1 MLPLHWL
8 NTLVWHEGT
17 NLAPAARRF
26 LLHSW
31 SFGLRF
37 PVIGIIGKPHHQG
50 AAETMLALREFLQ
63 ARGHQV
69 LTEEVC
75 GKALSLPARERV
87 PILSLGT
94 QCQLVIVVGGDGSM
108 LHAARALS
116 NFDIPV
122 LGINRGHLGFLT
134 DISPLD
140 FREKVTE
147 VLEGQYTIE
156 KRFLLAAR
164 VLRHEDPVASSEALN
179 DIVLYPGEISKMI
192 EFEVYVNDQFV
203 YSQRSDGLIVT
214 TPTGSTAYALS
225 AGGAIMHPSL
235 NAVALVPMFPH
246 TLTARP
252 IVLDG
257 DSKIEIVVAASNRT
271 NPQLSCDGQVHIKVQ
286 PGDSIVI
293 SKKPETLWLV
303 HPEGHDYYHVLRN
316 KLNWGSK
323 L

>member
-1 MLPLHWL
+1 M
-8 NTLVWHEGT
+8 
-17 NLAPAARRF
+17 
-26 LLHSW
+26 
-31 SFGLRF
+31 RF

-50 AAETMLALREFLQ
+50 AAETMLALREYLS
-63 ARGHQV
+63 ARGHTV
-69 LTEEVC
+69 LVEDVC
-75 GKALSLPARERV
+75 GRALHLPGGELV
-87 PILSLGT
+87 PIHSLGT

-108 LHAARALS
+108 LHAARVLS

-134 DISPLD
+134 DVSPVE

-147 VLEGQYTIE
+147 VLEGHYSVE

-164 VLRHEDPVASSEALN
+164 VLRHEDPIASAEALN

-203 YSQRSDGLIVT
+203 YSQRSDGLIVA

-225 AGGAIMHPSL
+225 AGGPIMHPSL
-235 NAVALVPMFPH
+235 DAVVLVPMFPH
-246 TLTARP
+246 SLTARP
-252 IVLDG
+252 IVLDS
-257 DSKIEIVVAASNRT
+257 DSKIEIVIAATNRT
-271 NPQLSCDGQVHIKVQ
+271 TPQLSFDGQVHIKVQ
-286 PGDSIVI
+286 PGDAIVI
-293 SKKPETLWLV
+293 NKKPETLWLV
-303 HPEGHDYYHVLRN
+303 HPQGHDYYHVLRN